1 MRSPTLLRRKGGNL
15 MRKVLITKEQAE
27 AIENLKLSYSKRVIF
42 VCKDKLDPRLK
53 GMDDWDLARALIEG
67 YESAENIVMVLEY

>member
-1 MRSPTLLRRKGGNL
+1 ME
-15 MRKVLITKEQAE
+15 KVLITKEQAE
-27 AIENLKLSYSKRVIF
+27 AIENLKLGFSKRIIL

-67 YESAENIVMVLEY
+67 YETAENIALHVSF

>member
-1 MRSPTLLRRKGGNL
+1 MKK
-15 MRKVLITKEQAE
+15 RKVLITKEQAE

-67 YESAENIVMVLEY
+67 YEAAENIVMVLEN

>member
-1 MRSPTLLRRKGGNL
+1 MKK
-15 MRKVLITKEQAE
+15 RKVLISKEQAE

-53 GMDDWDLARALIEG
+53 GMDDWNLARALIEG
-67 YESAENIVMVLEY
+67 YEAAENIVMVLED

>member
-1 MRSPTLLRRKGGNL
+1 

-27 AIENLKLSYSKRVIF
+27 AIEKLKRSYSKRVIF

-67 YESAENIVMVLEY
+67 YESAEKIVMVLSD

>member
-1 MRSPTLLRRKGGNL
+1 

-67 YESAENIVMVLEY
+67 YEAAENIVMVLED

>member
-1 MRSPTLLRRKGGNL
+1 MGAG
-15 MRKVLITKEQAE
+15 KVLITNEQAE

-67 YESAENIVMVLEY
+67 YESAENIVMVLYD

>member
-1 MRSPTLLRRKGGNL
+1 MKK
-15 MRKVLITKEQAE
+15 RKVLITKEQAE

-67 YESAENIVMVLEY
+67 YEAAENIVMVLED

>member
-1 MRSPTLLRRKGGNL
+1 MKK
-15 MRKVLITKEQAE
+15 RKVLISKEQAE

-67 YESAENIVMVLEY
+67 YEAAENIVMVLED

>member
-1 MRSPTLLRRKGGNL
+1 MKK
-15 MRKVLITKEQAE
+15 RKVLITKEQAE

-67 YESAENIVMVLEY
+67 YEAAENIVMVLEDWEVNQWT

>member
-1 MRSPTLLRRKGGNL
+1 MKK
-15 MRKVLITKEQAE
+15 RKVLISKEQAE

-67 YESAENIVMVLEY
+67 YEAAENIVMVLEDWEVNQWT